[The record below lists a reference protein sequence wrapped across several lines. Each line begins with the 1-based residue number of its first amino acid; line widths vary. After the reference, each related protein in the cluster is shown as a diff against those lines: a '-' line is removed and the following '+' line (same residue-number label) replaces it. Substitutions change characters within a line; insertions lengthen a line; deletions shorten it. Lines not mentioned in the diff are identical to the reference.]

1 MFISKVVGQ
10 GWLLYNCVQLS
21 WKGLGGRISEKIG
34 QLQALRRLSLHDNE
48 LVGAVPTSLGFLHN
62 LRGVNLFNNHLSGSI
77 PAAIAKNFDSSSFG
91 GNLELCGYSSS
102 TPCTSPPPESNNQP
116 SQGAAKHHRRKLSTK
131 DIILIAAGALLV
143 VLLILCCVLLCCL
156 IGKKARSKTK
166 TVKQGRR
173 RPRLAKELRLS
184 RLQGLKWSQG
194 LILGENWYTLMAL
207 LCSLLMICC
216 VQPQF
221 SIHLLL
227 NR

>member
-1 MFISKVVGQ
+1 MGAFLK
-10 GWLLYNCVQLS
+10 
-21 WKGLGGRISEKIG
+21 
-34 QLQALRRLSLHDNE
+34 RLNLENN
-48 LVGAVPTSLGFLHN
+48 FLD
-62 LRGVNLFNNHLSGSI
+62 SSI
-77 PAAIAKNFDSSSFG
+77 PDSTEKLQNLTVLNLSSNRFKGQIPDTVGNITSVTNLDLSENHTHRSFG

-102 TPCTSPPPESNNQP
+102 TPCPSPPTESNNQP

-156 IGKKARSKTK
+156 IGKKAGSKTK

-173 RPRLAKELRLS
+173 WPRLAEELRLS
-184 RLQGLKWSQG
+184 RLQGL
-194 LILGENWYTLMAL
+194 ILGENCYTLMAL

-221 SIHLLL
+221 SIPLLL
-227 NR
+227 NRQS